1 MNKDVIEKLEKVRNL
16 SSIIKIC
23 DEFET
28 ELSKY
33 EPESVQ
39 PCWDYPGY
47 FVDYRISSVN
57 DIGSILL
64 RLGSYKNDVFNLDV
78 QIADNL
84 FNRGYQKLH
93 IEKYEEKWVISFE
106 TREIK

>member
-1 MNKDVIEKLEKVRNL
+1 MNKDVIKKLEKVRNL
-16 SSIIKIC
+16 NSIIEIC

-39 PCWDYPGY
+39 PCYDYPGY
-47 FVDYRISSVN
+47 CVDYQISSAN
-57 DIGSILL
+57 DIDSILL

-78 QIADNL
+78 QIVDIL
-84 FNRGYQKLH
+84 YKQGYQKLY
-93 IEKYEEKWVISFE
+93 IRKYEEKWIISFE